1 MNDLLSASV
10 VQGNQTKTNSFA
22 KFEISVPFPFWDSQQ
37 APFLLSQ
44 ALSNTM
50 KAPHALVPRRLWV
63 ARPGQRPL
71 GCNQYLY
78 RLMYP
83 SMALS
88 VSSTL
93 YSPLICTS
101 LLFGIP
107 ATVLNF
113 AVGSMDRLEVER
125 HFYVGSACQA
135 IFDTLNGFS
144 NTNFRGIRKN
154 RIWKTLKKVEVLVSQ
169 SVPGQCWGTR

>member
-1 MNDLLSASV
+1 
-10 VQGNQTKTNSFA
+10 
-22 KFEISVPFPFWDSQQ
+22 
-37 APFLLSQ
+37 
-44 ALSNTM
+44 
-50 KAPHALVPRRLWV
+50 
-63 ARPGQRPL
+63 
-71 GCNQYLY
+71 
-78 RLMYP
+78 
-83 SMALS
+83 MALS

-144 NTNFRGIRKN
+144 NTKFRGIRKN

-169 SVPGQCWGTR
+169 SVPGQCWVQSMDIPKLRRLTKFLETHTNTPTLKKKFWIFGGEETSRFGILPRNFTFRYHFHFGTDHSIALPLLNCDS